1 MKTMIEF
8 LNGEIEKK
16 NQFPNNLILRM
27 RLKIEKK
34 LNKKN

>member
-16 NQFPNNLILRM
+16 NQFPNNLIL
-27 RLKIEKK
+27 KDEIENRKK
-34 LNKKN
+34 TK

>member
-16 NQFPNNLILRM
+16 NQFPNNLIL
-27 RLKIEKK
+27 KDEIE
-34 LNKKN
+34 NRKKN